1 MEQARTP
8 EGTVAH
14 ELSAWRGRRQL
25 TAQQLAEQIAMFGGK
40 LSRQAI
46 SKIENGD
53 RGVSL
58 DELLLIA
65 RALRVPPVLLLLP
78 VGRANEDGR
87 PVEVQVLPGENVMPW
102 HALRW
107 FNGEAR
113 FPSAYESIDGVDPD
127 QVSVSLRDPEEGWE
141 QWAAPAL
148 LFREHDQLVREW
160 WAIPPRLREL
170 PFGTPEE
177 KQATRDAQWA
187 RVMADLRRVHE
198 EMRRHGLMPPRI
210 PKELIKNS
218 ERSDQG
224 S

>member
-1 MEQARTP
+1 MDQARTP
-8 EGTVAH
+8 EETVAH
-14 ELSAWRGRRQL
+14 ELSAWRDRTRV
-25 TAQQLAEQIAMFGGK
+25 TAQQLADRIAELGGK

-65 RALRVPPVLLLLP
+65 RALRVPPALLLFP
-78 VGRANEDGR
+78 IGRAD
-87 PVEVQVLPGENVMPW
+87 EVGVLPGVGVYPGA
-102 HALRW
+102 ALRW
-107 FNGEAR
+107 FTGEAR
-113 FPSAYESIDGVDPD
+113 FPTPPEPIEGVDPD
-127 QVSVSLRDPEEGWE
+127 KVSVSLRDPEEGWE
-141 QWAAPAL
+141 QGAAPAL
-148 LFREHDQLVREW
+148 LFREHQQLVREW

-198 EMRRHGLMPPRI
+198 EMRRHGLTPPPI
-210 PKELIKNS
+210 PKELTENS
-218 ERSDQG
+218 ERPDQG